1 VSILIRDGVIQEV
14 AGGFVSP
21 AGYEVVDLTGK
32 TVLPGLIDCHVHLSI
47 NFEAPI
53 INYLVKTPPT
63 DQLVIGIGNS
73 RAMLERGFTSARDV
87 SGYTPVVVSL
97 KKAINANKVIG
108 PRLWVSGG
116 MIAPTGGHGDMSMG
130 LDPALHKP
138 EWDDSVVS
146 GTEKAIELARSRH
159 KAGADLVKI
168 AISGGMAS
176 DGDDP
181 RAMLMTDEEI

>member
-1 VSILIRDGVIQEV
+1 
-14 AGGFVSP
+14 
-21 AGYEVVDLTGK
+21 
-32 TVLPGLIDCHVHLSI
+32 
-47 NFEAPI
+47 
-53 INYLVKTPPT
+53 
-63 DQLVIGIGNS
+63 
-73 RAMLERGFTSARDV
+73 
-87 SGYTPVVVSL
+87 
-97 KKAINANKVIG
+97 
-108 PRLWVSGG
+108 
-116 MIAPTGGHGDMSMG
+116 MSMG